1 MATMKAYEIGAAN
14 GLDTYRLV
22 TRPLPAAGPGEV
34 LVRMRA
40 ASLNFRD
47 ILLASGQYPFPADVT
62 HLSPLSDGAG
72 EVVAVGPGTT
82 YFAPGDRVAGIF
94 SQSWQGGAQV
104 ADAWSTALGGGIDG
118 VLQEYRVFHQDG
130 LVRLPDHLSFEEGAT
145 LPCAAVTAW
154 NALYGLKPLQAGQTV
169 LVLGTGGVSIFGL
182 QLAHAAGARVIATS
196 SSDEK
201 LERAKALGADD
212 VINYKVHPDWASEVK
227 RLTGGR
233 GVDHVIEIG
242 GTGTLAQSIGS
253 VNIGGIVSLVG
264 LLAVA
269 DAPSMNP
276 MPILTSGAIV
286 RGVLVGSRELFEN
299 MNRAIAHHR
308 IKPVIDTV
316 YPFEQATKALQA
328 LAQQRHVG
336 KIVIKIGD

>member
-1 MATMKAYEIGAAN
+1 MTTMQAYEIGAAS

-22 TRPLPAAGPGEV
+22 TRQMPKAGPGQV

-47 ILLASGQYPFPADVT
+47 ILLATGKYLFEADVE
-62 HLSPLSDGAG
+62 HMVPLSDGAG
-72 EVVAVGPGTT
+72 EVVEIGQGAS
-82 YFAPGDRVAGIF
+82 YFKTGDRVAGIF

-104 ADAWSTALGGGIDG
+104 DDAWKTALGGGIDG
-118 VLQEYRVFHQDG
+118 VLQEYRVFDQSG
-130 LVRLPDHLSFEEGAT
+130 LVRLPDTLSFEEGAT

-169 LVLGTGGVSIFGL
+169 LVLGTGGVSIFAL

-201 LERAKALGADD
+201 LIKARGLGADE
-212 VINYKVHPDWASEVK
+212 VVNYRTHPEWAKEVR

-242 GTGTLAQSIGS
+242 GTGTLSQSIAS
-253 VNIGGIVSLVG
+253 VATGGVVSLVG
-264 LLAVA
+264 LLAA
-269 DAPSMNP
+269 GDAASINP
-276 MPILTSGAIV
+276 MPILAGGGIV

-299 MNRAIAHHR
+299 MNRAIAHSR
-308 IKPVIDTV
+308 IQPVIDTV
-316 YPFEQATKALQA
+316 YPFAQAAKALQA
-328 LAQQRHVG
+328 LAEQRHVG
-336 KIVIKIGD
+336 KIVITIGG

>member
-1 MATMKAYEIGAAN
+1 MGTMKAYEIGAAN

-22 TRPLPAAGPGEV
+22 SRPVPVPGPGEV

-47 ILLASGQYPFPADVT
+47 ILLATGQYPFPADVT
-62 HLSPLSDGAG
+62 HFAPLSDGAG
-72 EVVAVGPGTT
+72 EVVSVGAGTK
-82 YFAPGDRVAGIF
+82 YFVPGDRVAGIF

-104 ADAWSTALGGGIDG
+104 DDAWFTALGGGIDG
-118 VLQEYRVFHQDG
+118 VLQEYRVFHQTG
-130 LVRLPDHLSFEEGAT
+130 LVRLPYHLSFEEGAT

-196 SSDEK
+196 SSNAK
-201 LERAKALGADD
+201 LEKAKAFGADE
-212 VINYKVHPDWASEVK
+212 VINYKAHPDWASEVK

-308 IKPVIDTV
+308 IKPVIDSV
-316 YPFEQATKALQA
+316 FPFDQAAKALQA
-328 LAQQRHVG
+328 LHAQQHVG